1 MFTKFIMKFTIKILF
16 IYCFSM
22 FANNIF
28 SQDIHFSQFINS
40 PLTLNPAKTGDYLG
54 NWRFM
59 NNYRRQWGS
68 FTTPSSP
75 FRTISVGIDKPFD
88 VKKNSIGLGLIVIN
102 DQSSDAQLTVNK
114 FYGSIAYHK
123 KIKKSFLRIGVQ
135 GGYVIKNYSKGK
147 LTFPNQF
154 DNTSGLFNSGITS
167 GENSLSEDISYP
179 DVNAG
184 LVWNLQKPRFQPEI
198 GISLFH
204 INQPSESYTGKGN
217 NLPMRQVIH
226 GSGKYLLSKKIFV
239 QPSFLIMNHAQAS
252 DVLFGTHAGYI
263 IPNEG
268 SKIKYIYTGVY
279 FRDGF
284 KSNYDS
290 FIGLIGINLYNFD
303 IGFSY
308 DFNVSELKSVTNYKG
323 GFEISII
330 YISPK
335 LKLNQISIPCDR
347 Y

>member
-1 MFTKFIMKFTIKILF
+1 MNFTIKILLIF
-16 IYCFSM
+16 CFSL
-22 FANNIF
+22 FAINLF
-28 SQDIHFSQFINS
+28 SQDIHFSQFLNS
-40 PLTLNPAKTGDYLG
+40 PLTLNPAKTGDYQG

-68 FTTPSSP
+68 ITTPSSP

-88 VKKNSIGLGLIVIN
+88 VKKSSIGLGLILIN
-102 DQSSDAQLTVNK
+102 DESSDAQLTVNK
-114 FYGSIAYHK
+114 IYGSIAYHK
-123 KIKKSFLRIGVQ
+123 KIKKSFLRIGIQ
-135 GGYVIKNYSKGK
+135 GGYVVKSYSADK

-154 DNTSGLFNSGITS
+154 DNTSGHFNSGFAS
-167 GENSLSEDISYP
+167 GENSLSEGISYP

-184 LVWNLQKPRFQPEI
+184 LIWNMQRPRFQPEI

-204 INQPSESYTGKGN
+204 INQPSESFAGKTN
-217 NLPMRQVIH
+217 KLPMRQVIH

-239 QPSFLIMNHAQAS
+239 QPSFLMMNHAKAS
-252 DVLFGTHAGYI
+252 DALLGTHAGYI
-263 IPNEG
+263 IPNEA
-268 SKIKYIYTGVY
+268 SKIKYIYTGIY
-279 FRDGF
+279 FRDGL
-284 KSNYDS
+284 KRNSDS

-303 IGFSY
+303 LGFSY
-308 DFNVSELKSVTNYKG
+308 DFNVSELKTVTNYKG